1 MGLGK
6 KSIFFIELE
15 RVLDNYE
22 ILLLGNQRNQDFY
35 DLFMRSLPENI
46 RIKIKTNISEDE
58 KRLLVGE
65 NKFLVRFGKMEYGL
79 TTAVVESISYGTPVI
94 INSELGTADLVQKYK
109 VGFVLQTADPIAV
122 ADILTSFREEEYNQ
136 MLRNINNLKKAGLG
150 LTT

>member
-1 MGLGK
+1 
-6 KSIFFIELE
+6 
-15 RVLDNYE
+15 
-22 ILLLGNQRNQDFY
+22 
-35 DLFMRSLPENI
+35 MRSLPENI

-122 ADILTSFREEEYNQ
+122 ADILNSFKEGEYNQ
-136 MLRNINNLKKAGLG
+136 MLRNINNLKKSWTWTDHVMKL
-150 LTT
+150 L